1 MYQFNFGVKFLVT
14 ILLLSALKWNVNQ
27 EIETQSGLG
36 VGKEQV
42 SLNVFGFKRNIRIY
56 KEL

>member
-1 MYQFNFGVKFLVT
+1 MYQFNFRVKFPVK
-14 ILLLSALKWNVNQ
+14 ILLLSALKWNGNK

-42 SLNVFGFKRNIRIY
+42 SLNVFGFKRNIRKY
-56 KEL
+56 KKQ

>member
-1 MYQFNFGVKFLVT
+1 MT
-14 ILLLSALKWNVNQ
+14 ILLPSALKWNGNQ

-42 SLNVFGFKRNIRIY
+42 SLNVFVFKRNIRIY
-56 KEL
+56 KEQ

>member
-14 ILLLSALKWNVNQ
+14 ILLLSALKWNGNQ

>member
-14 ILLLSALKWNVNQ
+14 ILLLSALKWNGNQ

-36 VGKEQV
+36 VGKEQI
-42 SLNVFGFKRNIRIY
+42 SLNVFGFKRNIRIH

>member
-14 ILLLSALKWNVNQ
+14 ILLLSALKWNGNQ

-36 VGKEQV
+36 VGKEQI
-42 SLNVFGFKRNIRIY
+42 SPNVFGFKRNIRIY

>member
-14 ILLLSALKWNVNQ
+14 ILLLSALKWNGNQ

-42 SLNVFGFKRNIRIY
+42 SLNDFGFKRNIRIY

>member
-14 ILLLSALKWNVNQ
+14 ILLLSALKWKGNQ

-36 VGKEQV
+36 VGKEQI
-42 SLNVFGFKRNIRIY
+42 SLNAFGFKRNIRIY

>member
-14 ILLLSALKWNVNQ
+14 ILLLSALKWNGNQ

-36 VGKEQV
+36 VGKEQI

>member
-1 MYQFNFGVKFLVT
+1 MYQFNFGVKFLVA
-14 ILLLSALKWNVNQ
+14 ILLLSALKWNGNQ

-36 VGKEQV
+36 VGKEQI